1 MSHGRSMCMP
11 KRKAKILIVDDAQ
24 INRIILCELL
34 RNQYQILEAED
45 GKKALEMI
53 KEDKSID
60 LVLLDIVMPNMDG
73 YQVLEKMKEQRY
85 LEYLPVII
93 ISSEGDS
100 TSMEKAYEL
109 GATDYIRRPFESYII
124 NRRIKNTLMLYEKQ
138 KKLVHLVEQQ
148 IQKRVNN
155 NTTLINV
162 LGHIVNLEMAK
173 VVYIYNIFKRLQKC
187 FYYKW
192 VKNHTNIS

>member
-1 MSHGRSMCMP
+1 MSHGRSICMT

-45 GKKALEMI
+45 GKKALEIM
-53 KEDKSID
+53 KEDKMID

-93 ISSEGDS
+93 ISSVCHPKV
-100 TSMEKAYEL
+100 TSSAWL
-109 GATDYIRRPFESYII
+109 SG
-124 NRRIKNTLMLYEKQ
+124 
-138 KKLVHLVEQQ
+138 
-148 IQKRVNN
+148 
-155 NTTLINV
+155 
-162 LGHIVNLEMAK
+162 
-173 VVYIYNIFKRLQKC
+173 
-187 FYYKW
+187 
-192 VKNHTNIS
+192 

>member
-1 MSHGRSMCMP
+1 MP

-85 LEYLPVII
+85 LEYLPVIKQLLLFLQKEIRLLWKRLMNLEQLI
-93 ISSEGDS
+93 ISGDLLKVILLI
-100 TSMEKAYEL
+100 EEL
-109 GATDYIRRPFESYII
+109 
-124 NRRIKNTLMLYEKQ
+124 KTL
-138 KKLVHLVEQQ
+138 
-148 IQKRVNN
+148 
-155 NTTLINV
+155 
-162 LGHIVNLEMAK
+162 
-173 VVYIYNIFKRLQKC
+173 
-187 FYYKW
+187 
-192 VKNHTNIS
+192 